1 MKHVSML
8 MKKKTTMENNKL
20 IAEFMG
26 YDISTIASSGVEV
39 VEFESKDTKVEN
51 LKYHTSWDWLMP
63 VVERINNTHSD
74 TYGNYYSFQIGNGFV
89 WVDPHMGS
97 RIFFSGND
105 IDHKDEPMISKV
117 HRGVVE
123 FIKEYNDEQ

>member
-1 MKHVSML
+1 
-8 MKKKTTMENNKL
+8 MESNKL

-51 LKYHTSWDWLMP
+51 LKYHESWDWLMP

-74 TYGNYYSFQIGNGFV
+74 NYGNHYSFQIGNGFV

-105 IDHKDEPMISKV
+105 VDHKDEPMISKV

-123 FIKEYNDEQ
+123 FIKEYNDEE

>member
-1 MKHVSML
+1 MDVTKPITMKD
-8 MKKKTTMENNKL
+8 NKL

-51 LKYHTSWDWLMP
+51 LKYHESWDWLMP

-74 TYGNYYSFQIGNGFV
+74 NYGNHYSFQIGNGFV

-105 IDHKDEPMISKV
+105 VDHKDEPMISKV

-123 FIKEYNDEQ
+123 FIKEYNDEE

>member
-1 MKHVSML
+1 MDVTKPRTMKD
-8 MKKKTTMENNKL
+8 NKL

-51 LKYHTSWDWLMP
+51 LKYHESWDWLMP

-74 TYGNYYSFQIGNGFV
+74 NYGNHYSFQIGNGFV

-105 IDHKDEPMISKV
+105 VDHKDEPMISKV

-123 FIKEYNDEQ
+123 FIKEYNDEE

>member
-1 MKHVSML
+1 MKD
-8 MKKKTTMENNKL
+8 NKL

-26 YDISTIASSGVEV
+26 DTLPLNTGMMGLSEADIQ
-39 VEFESKDTKVEN
+39 DLEN
-51 LKYHTSWDWLMP
+51 LKYHESWDWLMP

-74 TYGNYYSFQIGNGFV
+74 NYGNHYSFQIGNGFV

-117 HRGVVE
+117 YRGVVE
-123 FIKEYNDEQ
+123 FIKQYNDERQ

>member
-1 MKHVSML
+1 MQ
-8 MKKKTTMENNKL
+8 NNKL

-26 YDISTIASSGVEV
+26 AKLLVLGGSTEYEMYGVLDCIEDGAN
-39 VEFESKDTKVEN
+39 EKHYFIDDEMMFHE
-51 LKYHTSWDWLMP
+51 SWDWLMP

-74 TYGNYYSFQIGNGFV
+74 NYGNHYSFQIGNGFV
-89 WVDPHMGS
+89 WVEPHMGS

-117 HRGVVE
+117 YRGVVE
-123 FIKEYNDEQ
+123 FIKQYNDEQ

>member
-1 MKHVSML
+1 MNDMK
-8 MKKKTTMENNKL
+8 ENKL

-63 VVERINNTHSD
+63 VIREVIIR
-74 TYGNYYSFQIGNGFV
+74 YQ
-89 WVDPHMGS
+89 VDEGIEIDYDELQHRVMD
-97 RIFFSGND
+97 ND
-105 IDHKDEPMISKV
+105 IE
-117 HRGVVE
+117 RAYEEVVE
-123 FIKEYNDEQ
+123 FIKEHNKYICGSCGDHANEVVFNEETDVDECTNCIQ

>member
-1 MKHVSML
+1 
-8 MKKKTTMENNKL
+8 MENNKL
-20 IAEFMG
+20 IAKFMG
-26 YDISTIASSGVEV
+26 AEPDKKTFFLKGKEV
-39 VEFESKDTKVEN
+39 YF
-51 LKYHTSWDWLMP
+51 YHTSWDWLMP

-74 TYGNYYSFQIGNGFV
+74 NYGNHYSFQIGNGFV

-117 HRGVVE
+117 YRGVVE
-123 FIKEYNDEQ
+123 FIKEYNRTTDYNKVTYYDGQ

>member
-1 MKHVSML
+1 MMDVTKPITMKD
-8 MKKKTTMENNKL
+8 NKL

-51 LKYHTSWDWLMP
+51 LKYHESWDWLMP

-74 TYGNYYSFQIGNGFV
+74 NYGNHYSFQIGNGFV

-105 IDHKDEPMISKV
+105 VDHKDEPMISKV

-123 FIKEYNDEQ
+123 FIKEYNDEE